1 MVALVPRSLAALRPP
16 RLLAFE
22 LRRWVD
28 AARTAHSGHH
38 GGDGNSL
45 GLNRGREAAALE
57 RGAPDVAS
65 APSGATLIP
74 PPGANRP
81 HERRRGMLKLRHAQ
95 SSWRASLA
103 IAAMAALFV
112 VGAAQAQQSPPP
124 TKLPLPKVDPPA
136 KRIITQGP
144 GTMLAQ
150 DLIPC
155 ANPRPGMNLR
165 KNPVGEIAAQDGTTL
180 TVPVAN
186 NFATAPKLP
195 DLYNECAGVTPK
207 DMSEVDLNKVPIVE
221 LDNDGEVITG
231 FMVADNYFEL
241 YINGQLIGVDATPYT
256 PFNSH
261 VVRFRVKRPYTI
273 AVLAQDWE
281 DKLGLG
287 MEVFQ
292 GNTWHSGDGGFV
304 AKLSDGTVTD
314 STWKAQ
320 SFYIAPLQ
328 HPDDVIEYG
337 NIHDTSHLGGR
348 IHSLAKLPT
357 CREHCFAIHYPI
369 PDGWMNPNFDDSKW
383 PQAFEYLDQEVG
395 IMGVPGYWP
404 SPEPFIG
411 SRWIWTIN
419 LVFDNTV
426 LLRKTVR

>member
-1 MVALVPRSLAALRPP
+1 
-16 RLLAFE
+16 
-22 LRRWVD
+22 
-28 AARTAHSGHH
+28 
-38 GGDGNSL
+38 
-45 GLNRGREAAALE
+45 
-57 RGAPDVAS
+57 
-65 APSGATLIP
+65 
-74 PPGANRP
+74 
-81 HERRRGMLKLRHAQ
+81 MLKLRHAQ

-103 IAAMAALFV
+103 IAATAALFV
-112 VGAAQAQQSPPP
+112 LGAAQAQQPPP
-124 TKLPLPKVDPPA
+124 PSKMPLPKADPPA
-136 KRIITQGP
+136 KRIVTQG
-144 GTMLAQ
+144 LAKMVTE

-155 ANPRPGMNLR
+155 ANPKPGMNLR

-221 LDNDGEVITG
+221 LDKDGEVITG

-304 AKLSDGTVTD
+304 ARLSDGTVTD

-328 HPDDVIEYG
+328 HPDDVVEYG
-337 NIHDTSHLGGR
+337 NLPGR
-348 IHSLAKLPT
+348 SMFLK
-357 CREHCFAIHYPI
+357 R
-369 PDGWMNPNFDDSKW
+369 
-383 PQAFEYLDQEVG
+383 
-395 IMGVPGYWP
+395 
-404 SPEPFIG
+404 
-411 SRWIWTIN
+411 
-419 LVFDNTV
+419 
-426 LLRKTVR
+426 

>member
-1 MVALVPRSLAALRPP
+1 MRK
-16 RLLAFE
+16 
-22 LRRWVD
+22 
-28 AARTAHSGHH
+28 
-38 GGDGNSL
+38 
-45 GLNRGREAAALE
+45 GRQ
-57 RGAPDVAS
+57 
-65 APSGATLIP
+65 
-74 PPGANRP
+74 
-81 HERRRGMLKLRHAQ
+81 AQ
-95 SSWRASLA
+95 SSLRACTWLA
-103 IAAMAALFV
+103 IVAALLV
-112 VGAAQAQQSPPP
+112 SGVAQAQQSPPP
-124 TKLPLPKVDPPA
+124 TKLPLPKAEPPA

-144 GTMLAQ
+144 GTMLTE

-165 KNPVGEIAAQDGTTL
+165 KNPVGEITAKDGTKL
-180 TVPVAN
+180 TVPVPN
-186 NFATAPKLP
+186 KFASAPKLP

-207 DMSEVDLNKVPIVE
+207 DMSEVDLNKVPIV
-221 LDNDGEVITG
+221 DVDKDGEVITG

-241 YINGQLIGVDATPYT
+241 YINGQLIGVDATPFT

-261 VVRFRVKRPYTI
+261 VARFRVKRPYTI

-292 GNTWHSGDGGFV
+292 GNTWHSGDGGFI
-304 AKLSDGTVTD
+304 AKFSDATVTD

-328 HPDDVIEYG
+328 HPDDVVEYG

-348 IHSLAKLPT
+348 IHPLAKLPT

-369 PDGWMNPNFDDSKW
+369 PDDWMNPNFDDSKW
-383 PQAFEYLDQEVG
+383 PRAFEYLDQEVG
-395 IMGVPGYWP
+395 IVGVPGYWRY
-404 SPEPFIG
+404 PEAFAG
-411 SRWIWTIN
+411 SRWIWTIS

-426 LLRKTVR
+426 LLRKSVR